1 MHQITK
7 DLAEGCKQVFYM
19 YNVCSDQ
26 QQIGNII
33 FPYQSNPPSGE
44 FDFLLMEFGEQV
56 LMRTSSTVNQ
66 GQGLFKTAALVSG
79 NGVF

>member
-19 YNVCSDQ
+19 YVCSDQ
-26 QQIGNII
+26 QKIGNIF
-33 FPYQSNPPSGE
+33 FPYRSNPPSGE

-56 LMRTSSTVNQ
+56 LMRTSTTVNQ

-79 NGVF
+79 NGFF